1 MVFTELEM
9 KGVDWM
15 KIRLITDNPLNE
27 IDSLVDIQMKQSEKL
42 RDSRM
47 ISMISLGFMIYVCI
61 SGYFSL
67 LPDIEIKSYFE
78 LMEAFSL
85 IAIISMSFSIYYQHC
100 LNKTLNKISALK
112 DHYIFY
118 SAYYMLLDLYDE
130 DRICYSDI
138 CDIAYRDEHLFNLND
153 KFFSLYYNQEKDDK
167 WNDIRM
173 MNIDCFCKI
182 KKSNWHVDELDFN
195 DINKKCFKDYKIENV
210 FSLANISYFD
220 ICKLVVFDVL
230 DFDDLINVLSK
241 FLKSKLEM
249 IEDKEQI
256 NKSRDLNSYGRTI
269 GKEILSKYNIDS

>member
-1 MVFTELEM
+1 MIYTELKM
-9 KGVDWM
+9 KDVIRM
-15 KIRLITDNPLNE
+15 KISLIPDNPLNE
-27 IDSLVDIQMKQSEKL
+27 IDSLVDIQEKQSKKL
-42 RDSRM
+42 KDSR
-47 ISMISLGFMIYVCI
+47 IVSIISLVLMLYTCI
-61 SGYFSL
+61 VGNYPL
-67 LPDIEIKSYFE
+67 LPDIEIRSCFE
-78 LMEAFSL
+78 LMEAFLL
-85 IAIISMSFSIYYQHC
+85 IASISMSFSIYYQHC
-100 LNKTLNKISALK
+100 LNKTLNKISTLK

-118 SAYYMLLDLYDE
+118 SAYYMLLDLYDGMH
-130 DRICYSDI
+130 ICYSDI
-138 CDIAYRDEHLFNLND
+138 CAIAYRDEHLFNLND
-153 KFFSLYYNQEKDDK
+153 KFFSLYYNQEKNDK

-195 DINKKCFKDYKIENV
+195 DINKKCFKDYKIESV